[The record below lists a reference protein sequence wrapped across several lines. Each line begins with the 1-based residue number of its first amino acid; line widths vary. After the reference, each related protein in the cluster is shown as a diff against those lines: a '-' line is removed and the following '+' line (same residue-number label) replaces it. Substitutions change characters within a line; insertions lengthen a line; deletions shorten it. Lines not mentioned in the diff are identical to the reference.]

1 MDQCGPR
8 QGQEGRSSLEA
19 SCWPRERALTPHW
32 RTSQTLKHAVGLSST
47 CVMSSKARVPS
58 ALFATAPHSPQPLG
72 QAASHHALALCPAAQ
87 FNGNEKRQSSPSPSR
102 DRRRQ
107 LRAPGGGFKPIKHGS
122 PEFCGILGER
132 VDPTVPLE
140 KQM

>member
-1 MDQCGPR
+1 MIFSVRKGKKIVILFSIFKR
-8 QGQEGRSSLEA
+8 L
-19 SCWPRERALTPHW
+19 
-32 RTSQTLKHAVGLSST
+32 
-47 CVMSSKARVPS
+47 
-58 ALFATAPHSPQPLG
+58 LFAGGLVVMTLPKHFFS
-72 QAASHHALALCPAAQ
+72 AQ
-87 FNGNEKRQSSPSPSR
+87 FNGGEMRQSSPSPSS